1 MRIGVDMRRRW
12 LERTTLLATAALVLS
27 VASATNVSA
36 ATLTVKSGSETVTLT
51 YRGTG
56 LVYHGLTLTETRDG
70 TVVDHQLVH
79 SAWCADRCG
88 PIDYPSTKAA
98 LHVVRLGRSAT
109 QNIVLTLYSGGAHC
123 CTIEQVYA
131 TTPTNGH
138 LSDVERNF
146 GDPGVRLVDLGP
158 AKSEDF
164 LTANDAF
171 AYKFTDFAASGM
183 PIEILRF
190 YSGAFH
196 DVTRTFPGL
205 IAKDAAQWMGAFNA
219 AATSHYDDTTGV
231 VAAWVADED
240 MLGKSAFAQQFLDR
254 EAAAGHLN
262 SGLGSLEPQGEHFVT
277 ALQTFLRQQ
286 GYLT

>member
-1 MRIGVDMRRRW
+1 MRRRW
-12 LERTTLLATAALVLS
+12 LGRTTLWAAAVLVVS
-27 VASATNVSA
+27 VASASSVNA
-36 ATLTVKSGSETVTLT
+36 ATLRVRAGNETVTLT
-51 YRGTG
+51 YHGSD
-56 LVYHGLTLTETRDG
+56 LVYHGLTLVESRAG
-70 TVVDHQLVH
+70 TVVAHQLVH
-79 SAWCADRCG
+79 SAWCGERCG
-88 PIDYPSTKAA
+88 PIGYPSTKAA
-98 LHVVRLGRSAT
+98 LHLVRLGRSAT

-131 TTPTNGH
+131 TTATKGH

-183 PIEILRF
+183 PLEILRF
-190 YSGAFH
+190 YDGGFH

-205 IAKDAAQWMGAFNA
+205 IAKDAAQWMGAFKA
-219 AATSHYDDTTGV
+219 QASSHYGDTTGV

-240 MLGKSAFAQQFLDR
+240 MLGKSASAQQFLDR
-254 EAAAGHLN
+254 EAVAGHLN
-262 SGLGSLEPQGEHFVT
+262 SGLGSLEPEGKHFVT
-277 ALQTFLRQQ
+277 ALQMFLRKE
-286 GYLT
+286 GYQ